1 MRCLFRLCR
10 GMQGPSI
17 GPLVQMAQFI
27 KDSLERVYNGFQA
40 QDIQSAPVGWHDVMV
55 LSLSLSLSW
64 VRLRQCSLGQ
74 NQQETYRTTAPLH
87 RRSLHSPSWISSAN
101 QHHSSAKD
109 HSLDATSRSRYI

>member
-40 QDIQSAPVGWHDVMV
+40 QDIQSAPVGRHDVMI
-55 LSLSLSLSW
+55 LSLSLSLSP
-64 VRLRQCSLGQ
+64 SLGFASDSAVWVKI
-74 NQQETYRTTAPLH
+74 N
-87 RRSLHSPSWISSAN
+87 RRSTGQPPL
-101 QHHSSAKD
+101 
-109 HSLDATSRSRYI
+109 YIAAVYIPPAGSVH